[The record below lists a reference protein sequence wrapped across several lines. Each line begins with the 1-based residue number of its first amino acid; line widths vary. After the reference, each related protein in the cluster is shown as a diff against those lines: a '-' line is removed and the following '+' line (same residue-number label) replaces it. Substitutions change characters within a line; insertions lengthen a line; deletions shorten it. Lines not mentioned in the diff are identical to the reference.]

1 MLLYGKKSV
10 LERLKKNPSTI
21 KELFLKKKSDLS
33 DIVKIAN
40 GKNIFFKSIESHNFK
55 QKFKQLNTQGVVA
68 IVSDFSYVPFD
79 QIIDNVLNGDVI
91 PLVLDQIK
99 DPQNL
104 GAIIRNV
111 ACVGKHSIVI
121 PNNRSC
127 LVNETVLKVAS
138 GGENYIQISK
148 VSNLANCLKK
158 LKSKGVWVV
167 GSVVGNAQSLPQK
180 NLPSPLAVVIGSEG
194 SGIRPIVRKSIDI
207 EITLPMYGAQLS
219 YNAAV
224 AATLMCYEINRKK
237 FRVRNARRE
246 KDESKDYA

>member
-10 LERLKKNPSTI
+10 QERIKQKPSTI
-21 KELFLKKKSDLS
+21 KELLLKKGSDLS
-33 DIVKIAN
+33 DIVNVAN
-40 GKNIFFKSIESHNFK
+40 EKNVFFKSVDSQAFK
-55 QKFKQLNTQGVVA
+55 KKFRQINTQGVVA
-68 IVSDFSYVPFD
+68 IVDDFSYVSFD
-79 QIIDNVLNGDVI
+79 QIVDDALKKDVI
-91 PLVLDQIK
+91 PLVLDQIN

-138 GGENYIQISK
+138 GGENYIEISK
-148 VSNLANCLKK
+148 VSNLSNCLKK
-158 LKSKGVWVV
+158 MKSKGIWIA
-167 GSVVGNAQSLPQK
+167 GSVVGNAQIWPEK
-180 NLPSPLAVVIGSEG
+180 IPSPLAVVVGSEG
-194 SGIRPIVRKSIDI
+194 TGIRPIIRKSIDI

-224 AATLMCYEINRKK
+224 AATLLCYEINRKK
-237 FRVRNARRE
+237 SDVKE
-246 KDESKDYA
+246 H